1 MTAESLNEFQPIT
14 GSCTFSRKHDETSIS
29 SGFHA
34 SFIQRSHSL
43 QFHENREQT
52 DSSRVH
58 SVNRWNIP
66 FKIPPDEIS
75 MKWFN
80 LNNLEPKKILPI
92 ELRSAG
98 GTFNRRLFIELG
110 GISSSSRSAAK
121 MLEGAGI
128 SRVLQPRNTRKN
140 PSQAT
145 PLGLCFVTLCLSGGN
160 ASRKGNSFIRPQ
172 RQ

>member
-1 MTAESLNEFQPIT
+1 MNFSQSQGLAPLAGNTMKRPFPVDFTLHSSSVHIRCNFTKIVSKPI
-14 GSCTFSRKHDETSIS
+14 RLASIPWK
-29 SGFHA
+29 
-34 SFIQRSHSL
+34 
-43 QFHENREQT
+43 
-52 DSSRVH
+52 
-58 SVNRWNIP
+58 RWNIP

-98 GTFNRRLFIELG
+98 GTFNRCLFIELG

-128 SRVLQPRNTRKN
+128 SRVLQPRNTRKY

-145 PLGLCFVTLCLSGGN
+145 PLGSCFVTLCLSGGN